1 MMSREDAI
9 KWFHDELQERCLPE
23 DKQNAYE
30 EALYALRGVTVE
42 GKVILDSST
51 HNPILERRLYV
62 DALKLGDALLELGPM
77 DKDMD
82 VIVTIRKK

>member
-30 EALYALRGVTVE
+30 EALYALNGASIREDFDEEWKRYMDSRKDDLSGRIVTVN
-42 GKVILDSST
+42 V
-51 HNPILERRLYV
+51 
-62 DALKLGDALLELGPM
+62 
-77 DKDMD
+77 KD
-82 VIVTIRKK
+82 VARHFAEWGAIHLNARKEE